1 MPEYDDDDVEVVYD
15 VPYDRSKQSKQSLG
29 GRGKISSGG
38 RSNPSNH
45 SGGSSGIIGN
55 YVRIQALAR
64 GYPSSIS

>member
-15 VPYDRSKQSKQSLG
+15 VPYDSSKQSKQSLG
-29 GRGKISSGG
+29 GRGKISG

-55 YVRIQALAR
+55 YVCLEKKQNRANFLLV
-64 GYPSSIS
+64 